1 MVTGY
6 LATFLWSLTP
16 FLELRAAIP
25 LGYLKYNLPLYEA
38 VAISVVGVI
47 FSVLVLLVLLPI
59 LVGFFDR
66 HIPFFHRILQA
77 IFARTRA
84 KHSHRMEIVGDVF
97 LIILVALPLP
107 GSGGWTGAL
116 LAYLFGVK
124 PRKAL
129 LLISTGVVLSGLIV
143 AFLTVSGVEIWHFLN
158 GFGQE
163 ESP

>member
-1 MVTGY
+1 MITGY
-6 LATFLWSLTP
+6 FYTFLWSLTP

-25 LGYLKYNLPLYEA
+25 LGYLKYDIPLYEA

-84 KHSHRMEIVGDVF
+84 KLYAGVG
-97 LIILVALPLP
+97 
-107 GSGGWTGAL
+107 
-116 LAYLFGVK
+116 
-124 PRKAL
+124 
-129 LLISTGVVLSGLIV
+129 
-143 AFLTVSGVEIWHFLN
+143 VSIRPPTSLCFLN
-158 GFGQE
+158 IRYVSQTKE
-163 ESP
+163 KD